1 MTPQE
6 REDLRAKFTEVEDWL
21 YEEGMDLDAKAYEKK
36 RAELEKLAAPV
47 FLRKSELEARP
58 KVVSQAREATN
69 WTESILEAWVSER
82 PEVTAE
88 EREKVLGMMGNF
100 TIWLDEMESE
110 QEALPLHEP
119 PAFTSREVSI
129 KLEPIEREVHL
140 LLTRLLPP
148 AQPSAPPPPHN
159 WRRQPA
165 HALRWQPLLPSRAR
179 ARCTFA
185 THMPPPQVRR
195 LIKKPKPKPPKKPKA
210 SSNATSTNSTAA
222 NKTAEAGAEAEAPPE
237 VEASAAPESEAG
249 EGKEAGEGSDDTP
262 KHDEL

>member
-88 EREKVLGMMGNF
+88 EREKVLGMISNF
-100 TIWLDEMESE
+100 TTWLDEMETQ
-110 QEALPLHEP
+110 QEALPLHET
-119 PAFTSREVSI
+119 PALTSREVSI

-140 LLTRLLPP
+140 LLPLLPP
-148 AQPSAPPPPHN
+148 PSPLTIGGTSRPTLSASCLCRPRACARVARSQHTSL
-159 WRRQPA
+159 
-165 HALRWQPLLPSRAR
+165 LR
-179 ARCTFA
+179 C
-185 THMPPPQVRR
+185 V
-195 LIKKPKPKPPKKPKA
+195 
-210 SSNATSTNSTAA
+210 
-222 NKTAEAGAEAEAPPE
+222 G
-237 VEASAAPESEAG
+237 
-249 EGKEAGEGSDDTP
+249 
-262 KHDEL
+262 

>member
-36 RAELEKLAAPV
+36 RAELEKLTAPV

-88 EREKVLGMMGNF
+88 ERKKVLGMIGNF
-100 TIWLDEMESE
+100 TTWLDEMEGE

-140 LLTRLLPP
+140 LLTRLLPLSP
-148 AQPSAPPPPHN
+148 LPLPPLTIGGASRLTHSADSLCCPRACARGARSRHT
-159 WRRQPA
+159 R
-165 HALRWQPLLPSRAR
+165 PLL
-179 ARCTFA
+179 RC
-185 THMPPPQVRR
+185 V
-195 LIKKPKPKPPKKPKA
+195 
-210 SSNATSTNSTAA
+210 
-222 NKTAEAGAEAEAPPE
+222 G
-237 VEASAAPESEAG
+237 
-249 EGKEAGEGSDDTP
+249 
-262 KHDEL
+262 